1 MAVSIDRS
9 RVSDRSSFCKP
20 TLASDFSYTGYIVA
34 NDKLSTTEEG
44 NRGRLQQQRLL
55 NAATECFRQYGF
67 HNATIALISEHSGMS
82 VGQIY
87 HYFANKEAIIAA
99 CVENQLDTVYALY
112 DEFERGNN
120 VTNAI
125 IEGPPAGLEP
135 RVDSDLM
142 MEVHAE
148 ASRNPA
154 IAKLIAKIDCRLRE
168 RIRQLIMRSDA
179 ERGRVDASDVDLRA
193 EALLALQIGTHVRL
207 SLNPHIDREKFNRL
221 LGQTFRAILE
231 S

>member
-1 MAVSIDRS
+1 
-9 RVSDRSSFCKP
+9 
-20 TLASDFSYTGYIVA
+20 VA
-34 NDKLSTTEEG
+34 TEKLSRPEEG
-44 NRGRLQQQRLL
+44 HRGRLQQQRLL
-55 NAATECFRQYGF
+55 SAATECFRKCGF

-99 CVENQLDTVYALY
+99 CVEKQLDTVYALY
-112 DEFERGNN
+112 DEFERSND

-125 IEGPPAGLEP
+125 IEGPPSGLEP

-154 IAKLIAKIDCRLRE
+154 IAKLIAQIDRRLRE
-168 RIRQLIMRSDA
+168 RIRQLIVRSDA
-179 ERGRVDASDVDLRA
+179 DRGREGAPDVELRA

-207 SLNPHIDREKFNRL
+207 SLNPTLDREKFNRL